1 MWSRRRADRS
11 VRVSQ
16 ETSPGGAVLAYL
28 ELRGTADRAY
38 YAASQ
43 LAEAKERLKAAT
55 AYAQAQIQEA
65 QTGFS
70 KLTDRKL

>member
-1 MWSRRRADRS
+1 VQFWHTWSYEERLTERN
-11 VRVSQ
+11 
-16 ETSPGGAVLAYL
+16 
-28 ELRGTADRAY
+28 

-55 AYAQAQIQEA
+55 AYAQAQIRKPKL
-65 QTGFS
+65 GFS